1 MLLLGQ
7 SHLASWLS
15 CLDARLQ
22 FVNIP
27 HFPFVLEMP
36 LARCW
41 RALIPSTRVLL
52 RYGFVITKHGGYLRM
67 VL

>member
-1 MLLLGQ
+1 MIVG
-7 SHLASWLS
+7 SISFGLS
-15 CLDARLQ
+15 GLDARLW

-27 HFPFVLEMP
+27 PFPLSFRNAAGLTWRGLISSTGVLF
-36 LARCW
+36 
-41 RALIPSTRVLL
+41 